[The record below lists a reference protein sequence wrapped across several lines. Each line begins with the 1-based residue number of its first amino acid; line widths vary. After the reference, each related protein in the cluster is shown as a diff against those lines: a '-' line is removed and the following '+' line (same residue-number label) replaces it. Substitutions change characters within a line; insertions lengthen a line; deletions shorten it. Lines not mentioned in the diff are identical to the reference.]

1 MRAHGVDD
9 IVRRGGRGD
18 QRDLAI
24 FVELERRQA
33 GAQVAVGVFSL
44 EVDDGRRGAVGAA
57 GERPERSG
65 RQRRDRTGR
74 GGRNRDERRVV
85 LEPLLE
91 EIRRGRIVEDEVVE
105 ILGHCRPRQTPRLR
119 AIEGIGILTVG
130 GRRLPIGDLQPEADR
145 ILVRA
150 RGRRAADEL
159 DEDAVAPRA
168 RPDRV
173 DLEPADG
180 AGRGGR
186 VRADDPADIGAPA
199 AIVEEAAQR
208 IGHVL
213 ALGKGAAE
221 MAAILVEAGDEPRLR
236 AAALGFAEEGGGAR
250 RHALDGARAA
260 LDLLDEDARCEI
272 FGHVSLRSE
281 RGRRAHAA
289 GFSSADLA
297 CLSQPSS
304 LSLSQRCLSAPASSG
319 RSL

>member
-9 IVRRGGRGD
+9 VVRRGGRGD
-18 QRDLAI
+18 ESDLAEL
-24 FVELERRQA
+24 VELERRQA
-33 GAQVAVGVFSL
+33 GAQVAVGVFAL

-91 EIRRGRIVEDEVVE
+91 EVRRGPIVEDEVVE
-105 ILGHCRPRQTPRLR
+105 ILGHRRQRQTPRLR

-130 GRRLPIGDLQPEADR
+130 GRRLPIGDLEPEADGSLFGPVVVVLPTSLTKTR
-145 ILVRA
+145 SPHAPGPIASILSPPTVR
-150 RGRRAADEL
+150 R
-159 DEDAVAPRA
+159 
-168 RPDRV
+168 
-173 DLEPADG
+173 
-180 AGRGGR
+180 RGGR
-186 VRADDPADIGAPA
+186 VRADDPADIGAAA

-221 MAAILVEAGDEPRLR
+221 MAAVLVEAGDEPRLR

-250 RHALDGARAA
+250 RHPLDGARTA